1 MKIKTPRDSILEV
14 ARSVFSRFG
23 FSKTTMSDI
32 AEAARKGR
40 RTIYSYFESKEDI
53 YQAVIQKEIDILQGT
68 LSIVVKE
75 NLSPREKLEKYLRI
89 RMKTINELVNYYDAI
104 KNAYHANFM
113 MIEKIR
119 RKFDNDEVGMIS
131 RILNEGKERN
141 IFNVEDSELTAKTM
155 VLALKGLEIP
165 IYFGSRNILMKNPV
179 ENLLNILFNGI
190 LRNR

>member
-40 RTIYSYFESKEDI
+40 RTIYSYFKSKEDI
-53 YQAVIQKEIDILQGT
+53 YQAVIQKEIDILYNT
-68 LSIVVKE
+68 LSTVVKE
-75 NLSPREKLEKYLRI
+75 NLSPREKLEKYLKT
-89 RMKTINELVNYYDAI
+89 RMKAISELVNYYDAI

-131 RILNEGKERN
+131 RILNEGEEKK
-141 IFNVEDSELTAKTM
+141 IFKVEDSELTAKTM

-165 IYFGSRNILMKNPV
+165 IYFGSRNVLMKNPV